1 MGDGNFGGGGSVRWK
16 INNKEDSG
24 PGGGPRTHTGKDKGT
39 LTEVGDRLL
48 VTFKNGRVLQGGPGT
63 VIVEV
68 TLADDEKQV
77 VLKWGDDIA
86 ADPILRNLTQQS

>member
-16 INNKEDSG
+16 INHKKDEDTNG
-24 PGGGPRTHTGKDKGT
+24 PKQHKGKDKGP
-39 LTEVGDRLL
+39 LTEIDDKLL
-48 VTFKNGRVLQGGPGT
+48 VTFKNGRVLQSGPGT

-68 TLADDEKQV
+68 TLADDEQQV